1 MKNYKHFIVLVVLLL
16 VVTGG
21 LGFAVV
27 KNRTSWEDS
36 SNNQKIAA
44 KEFIGQ
50 KLPELSLTGVNE
62 EAYSSNATLGKPTIV
77 MEWASWCPHCQAMM
91 PTMNKMY
98 AKYKNDV
105 NFLFINATGS
115 RNGEETKAKAS
126 NYVAE
131 KGFDFPYYYDNG
143 MAAAT
148 ALEIDSVPTFFYVDS
163 DGVVK
168 DVTVSE
174 MKESKMDQK
183 INALIEKPNHHKK

>member
-1 MKNYKHFIVLVVLLL
+1 MLITLLL

-21 LGFAVV
+21 LVFVVV
-27 KNRTSWEDS
+27 KNRTNQAGS

-44 KEFIGQ
+44 KDLIGQ

-62 EAYSSNATLGKPTIV
+62 ETYSSNVTIGKPTIV
-77 MEWASWCPHCQAMM
+77 MEWASWCPHCQVMM

-98 AKYKNDV
+98 AKYKKDV

-126 NYVAE
+126 KYIAE

-148 ALEIDSVPTFFYVDS
+148 ALKIDSVPTFFYVDS
-163 DGVVK
+163 NGVIK

-174 MKESKMDQK
+174 MKESKMDKK
-183 INALIEKPNHHKK
+183 IQALIEKS